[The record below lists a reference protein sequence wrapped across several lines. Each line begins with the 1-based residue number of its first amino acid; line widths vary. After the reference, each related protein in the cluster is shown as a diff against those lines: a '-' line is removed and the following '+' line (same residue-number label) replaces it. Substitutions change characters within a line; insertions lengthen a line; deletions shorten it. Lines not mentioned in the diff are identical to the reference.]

1 MTNKEMIQTWFA
13 NIDAN
18 NFEGVKN
25 LMDSRHKF
33 HNPMTAAP
41 VGINEHIGMM
51 QMMTTAFKGQHHLDL
66 VITEGNHLV
75 VKGYWTGK
83 HAGTFNGIPASDK
96 TVTFTWIDI
105 FEIVN
110 GKVVTEYFEMNPM
123 SIMQQISAVPS
134 NA

>member
-1 MTNKEMIQTWFA
+1 
-13 NIDAN
+13 
-18 NFEGVKN
+18 
-25 LMDSRHKF
+25 
-33 HNPMTAAP
+33 
-41 VGINEHIGMM
+41 MM